1 MYNLIKTDNLKEF
14 LQINS
19 NHKVGLYFS
28 ALKNHKTN
36 DKRFQNFYFQLLQK
50 TKNLNTDKIDE
61 RLYAFKHNIIQKPKC
76 PICGKE
82 VKFLSYYLGY
92 SSTCSV
98 SCGLKN
104 RYSNTQNLISANQ
117 KRQKTN
123 LQKYGH
129 KGVNINAKEITTN
142 FYNKQKEQYQSITQL
157 YTKNEVYQL
166 LNTKRYNYKQYL
178 GKGKIRK
185 LKKDNLCLY
194 KSIIEHTKEF
204 KDKIKHY
211 TFSASLLIAGQ
222 YNFDVTTLYCKC
234 GANICFDPY
243 KPAMIENGFCNRC
256 VKPGPDIEKFK
267 LKYGQQNYKKQW
279 AKFCKQ
285 KNKKFTQTINK
296 NQKDYGITYLRTASK
311 ISMQF
316 FKEIYN
322 RLKDKTNIHTHFLNQ
337 ELMIPLT
344 EEDIKL
350 LNENGIEKYS
360 FFLDFC
366 QNNKV
371 IQFNGVYWH
380 RNSQKQDEL
389 RKKILEENHNMKV
402 LFVDENQYY
411 KNKQNVINECINF
424 LQD

>member
-1 MYNLIKTDNLKEF
+1 MYNFKEADDLQEF
-14 LQINS
+14 LKINS
-19 NHKVGLYFS
+19 TNTLVRYFN
-28 ALKNHKTN
+28 ALKNNKTE
-36 DKRFQNFYFQLLQK
+36 DKRFLNFYQQLIQK
-50 TKNLNTDKIDE
+50 TKNLNGDMDE
-61 RLYAFKHNIIQKPKC
+61 RIFALLHNITQTPKC

-82 VKFLSYYLGY
+82 VKFLSYFLGY
-92 SSTCSV
+92 ASTCSV

-104 RYSNTQNLISANQ
+104 RYSNTQNLIIANQ

-129 KGVNINAKEITTN
+129 KCANINVKEITTD
-142 FYNKQKEQYQSITQL
+142 FYNKQREQYESITKL
-157 YTKNEVYQL
+157 YTKDEVYQL
-166 LNTKRYNYKQYL
+166 LNTKRYDYKQYL

-243 KPAMIENGFCNRC
+243 KPAMIENGFCKRC
-256 VKPGPDIEKFK
+256 VKPGPNIEKFK
-267 LKYGQQNYKKQW
+267 LKYGQIYKEQW

-285 KNKKFTQTINK
+285 KNKRFTQTINK
-296 NQKDYGITYLRTASK
+296 NQKNYGITYLRTASK

-316 FKEIYN
+316 FKEIYD

-344 EEDIKL
+344 DEDIKL

-402 LFVDENQYY
+402 LFVDENEYY
-411 KNKQNVINECINF
+411 KNKQNIINECVNF